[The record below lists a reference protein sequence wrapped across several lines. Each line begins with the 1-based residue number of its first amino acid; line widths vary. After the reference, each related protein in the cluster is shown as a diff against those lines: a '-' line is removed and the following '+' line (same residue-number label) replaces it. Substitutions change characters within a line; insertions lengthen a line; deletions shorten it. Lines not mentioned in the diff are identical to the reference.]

1 MQNKD
6 ACPYLEVV
14 DPKYP
19 QRAKDIIDEL
29 AAEVEEM
36 RDNVRTTRNDFRF
49 MQDVDTTVDREVRS
63 TLKKWKRWFIWAVAV
78 NVIQLIFHVWQL
90 SM

>member
-14 DPKYP
+14 DPEYP
-19 QRAKDIIDEL
+19 QRAKDIIGEL

-36 RDNVRTTRNDFRF
+36 RDNVRTTRNEFHF
-49 MQDVDTTVDREVRS
+49 MQEVDRAVDREVRAS
-63 TLKKWKRWFIWAVAV
+63 LKKWKRWLIWAVAL
-78 NVIQLIFHVWQL
+78 NVIQLLFH
-90 SM
+90 M